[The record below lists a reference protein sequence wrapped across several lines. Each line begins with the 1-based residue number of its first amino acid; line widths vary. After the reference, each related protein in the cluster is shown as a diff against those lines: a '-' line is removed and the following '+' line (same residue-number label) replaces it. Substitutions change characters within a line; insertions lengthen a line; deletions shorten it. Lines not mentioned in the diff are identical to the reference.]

1 MVATARSEILTMPK
15 RKLIAACVL
24 LLASLPAMAEPP
36 DDILDLVGARAPGA
50 ETQMQA
56 RGYVDAAGNNIWW
69 NENTGV
75 CVRVHVAQGHYRT
88 IDTLSPVDCGMKALE
103 ESDALSPDEPSKAAI
118 DVCMDAADEYFQE
131 DLGSSVMKSAR
142 RTGENWTLRMDT
154 LGHASHCTVTQS
166 GQLIS
171 VGR

>member
-1 MVATARSEILTMPK
+1 MRN
-15 RKLIAACVL
+15 RKLIVAALFSLV
-24 LLASLPAMAEPP
+24 ALPALAEPP
-36 DDILDLVGARAPGA
+36 DDVLDLVGARAPGA

-56 RGYVDAAGNNIWW
+56 RGYVDAAGNNVWW
-69 NENTGV
+69 NATTGV
-75 CVRVHVAQGHYRT
+75 CVRVHVSQGHYKT
-88 IDTLSPVDCGMKALE
+88 IDTLSAVDCGMKALE
-103 ESDALSPDEPSKAAI
+103 ESDKPLPNEPSKAAI

-142 RTGENWTLRMDT
+142 RSGENWTLRMDT

-171 VGR
+171 MGR